1 MARTSRS
8 RSRTSSSRSSAQT
21 GRRVKTVWLSLLA
34 AMTAVGGLLLLVD
47 GGGAPRVDGRTMP
60 ALAATGVTSN
70 LESIFRTTAPLE
82 TKRWQAIVIHHSG
95 SPVGSAESI
104 AKQHTAAGFK
114 GIGHHFVIGN
124 GRGMDD
130 GDLHV
135 TFRWMD
141 QLPGAHA
148 GGRNEK
154 FLNNNAIS
162 ICLVGD
168 GSREHFTAAQLQRAA
183 ALVDK
188 LCDEL
193 KIPRDK
199 VYLHRDVAPTADP
212 GPLFPEQQF
221 RQMIAER

>member
-1 MARTSRS
+1 MARSRRTTKS
-8 RSRTSSSRSSAQT
+8 TRSKASSA
-21 GRRVKTVWLSLLA
+21 GSRARTVWLCLMG
-34 AMTAVGGLLLLVD
+34 AMTAVGGSLMLLD
-47 GGGAPRVDGRTMP
+47 RQHAPRVDGRTMP
-60 ALAATGVTSN
+60 ALASMGTTYN
-70 LESIFRTTAPLE
+70 LESVLRTNKPLD
-82 TKRWQAIVIHHSG
+82 KPRWKAIVIHHSD
-95 SPVGSAESI
+95 SPVGSPESI
-104 AKQHTAAGFK
+104 AKEHTKLGFK

-135 TFRWMD
+135 TYRWMD

-154 FLNNNAIS
+154 FFNNNAIS

-168 GSREHFTAAQLQRAA
+168 GSRENFTAAQLQRAA

-193 KIPRDK
+193 NIPRDK

-212 GPLFPEQQF
+212 GTLFPEQQF
-221 RQMIAER
+221 RRMIAER

>member
-1 MARTSRS
+1 MARSR
-8 RSRTSSSRSSAQT
+8 RTSKPARTKASSVGNRA
-21 GRRVKTVWLSLLA
+21 RTVWLCLMG
-34 AMTAVGGLLLLVD
+34 AMTAVGGSLLLLD
-47 GGGAPRVDGRTMP
+47 RNNAPRVDGRAMP
-60 ALAATGVTSN
+60 ALVATGTV
-70 LESIFRTTAPLE
+70 ESADWMLKANKPLDRN
-82 TKRWQAIVIHHSG
+82 RWKAIVVHHSG
-95 SPVGSAESI
+95 SAVGSPDSI
-104 AKQHTAAGFK
+104 AKEHNKLGFK

-124 GRGMDD
+124 GRGMAD

-135 TFRWMD
+135 AYRWVD

-154 FLNNNAIS
+154 FYNNNAVS

-183 ALVDK
+183 VLVKK
-188 LCDEL
+188 LCAEL
-193 KIPRDK
+193 NIPLDN

-221 RQMIAER
+221 RKMIAGR

>member
-1 MARTSRS
+1 MARSRRTTKS
-8 RSRTSSSRSSAQT
+8 TRSKAPSA
-21 GRRVKTVWLSLLA
+21 GARARTVWLCLMG
-34 AMTAVGGLLLLVD
+34 AMTAVGGSLLLLD
-47 GGGAPRVDGRTMP
+47 RQNAPRVDGRTMP
-60 ALAATGVTSN
+60 ALAATGTTYN
-70 LESIFRTTAPLE
+70 LESVLRTNKLIAAA
-82 TKRWQAIVIHHSG
+82 RWQAIVIHHSE
-95 SPVGSAESI
+95 SPVGSPESI
-104 AKQHTAAGFK
+104 AKAHTKLGFK

-124 GRGMDD
+124 GRGMND

-135 TFRWMD
+135 TYRWMD

-154 FLNNNAIS
+154 FFNNNAVS

-199 VYLHRDVAPTADP
+199 VYLHRDIAPTADP

-221 RQMIAER
+221 RAMIAER

>member
-1 MARTSRS
+1 MARSR
-8 RSRTSSSRSSAQT
+8 RTTKSSRPKASST
-21 GRRVKTVWLSLLA
+21 GSRARTVWLCLMG
-34 AMTAVGGLLLLVD
+34 AMTAVGGSLLLLD
-47 GGGAPRVDGRTMP
+47 RQHAPRVDGRTMP
-60 ALAATGVTSN
+60 ALASTGTTYN
-70 LESIFRTTAPLE
+70 LESVLRTTKPLA
-82 TKRWQAIVIHHSG
+82 KNRWKAIVIHHSASPFG
-95 SPVGSAESI
+95 SPESI
-104 AKQHTAAGFK
+104 AKEHTALGFK

-135 TFRWMD
+135 TYRWMD

-154 FLNNNAIS
+154 FFNNNAIS

-168 GSREHFTAAQLQRAA
+168 GSRENFTAAQLQRAA

-193 KIPRDK
+193 AIPHDK
-199 VYLHRDVAPTADP
+199 VYLHRDIAPTADP

-221 RQMIAER
+221 RALIAER

>member
-1 MARTSRS
+1 MARSR
-8 RSRTSSSRSSAQT
+8 RTTKPARTKASNAGNRA
-21 GRRVKTVWLSLLA
+21 RTVWLCLMG
-34 AMTAVGGLLLLVD
+34 AMTAVGGSLLLLD
-47 GGGAPRVDGRTMP
+47 RQHAPRVDGRMMP
-60 ALAATGVTSN
+60 ALAATGTTYN
-70 LESIFRTTAPLE
+70 LESVLKANKPLDRA
-82 TKRWQAIVIHHSG
+82 RWKAIVIHHSD
-95 SPVGSAESI
+95 SPVGSPESI
-104 AKQHTAAGFK
+104 AKEHTKLGFK
-114 GIGHHFVIGN
+114 GIGHHFIIGN
-124 GRGMDD
+124 GRGMND

-154 FLNNNAIS
+154 FYNNNAIS

-193 KIPRDK
+193 KIPHDK

>member
-1 MARTSRS
+1 MARSRRTTKS
-8 RSRTSSSRSSAQT
+8 TRSKAPSA
-21 GRRVKTVWLSLLA
+21 GNRARTVWLCLMG
-34 AMTAVGGLLLLVD
+34 AMTTVGGLLLLL
-47 GGGAPRVDGRTMP
+47 GGQHAPRVDGRTMP
-60 ALAATGVTSN
+60 ALAATGTTYN
-70 LESIFRTTAPLE
+70 LESVLRTSKPLD
-82 TKRWQAIVIHHSG
+82 KNRWKAIVIHHSDSPFG
-95 SPVGSAESI
+95 SPESI
-104 AKQHTAAGFK
+104 AKEHTKLGFK

-135 TFRWMD
+135 TYRWMD

-154 FLNNNAIS
+154 FFNNNAIS

-168 GSREHFTAAQLQRAA
+168 GAREHFTANQLQRAA

-221 RQMIAER
+221 RAMIAER